1 MNEETIKLLQQYAAQ
16 YETPEFVLDDPV
28 QFPRRFINVH
38 DIEIAGFIAQWLAYG
53 SRKAFIKVA
62 NQLFETMASYA
73 TSPYTFISEGYYYQ
87 MRKNYPDTQRL
98 YRFFT
103 YGNFYDLCE
112 GLACVYRIYNTLE
125 DAVLYEANRDKYN
138 GCNIRYLAGLID
150 VFFWQQGKAIKG
162 VPKDW
167 SSACKRLNM
176 FLRWMVRRDSPVD
189 LGIWTRIDPA
199 DLIIPLDTHVHRI
212 ASQLGLFY
220 PVARG
225 LNAALQITLNLHK
238 IFPNDPCKGDF
249 ALFGYGVNHKMAK

>member
-1 MNEETIKLLQQYAAQ
+1 MDTKTIELLQQYATQ
-16 YETPEFVLDDPV
+16 YETPEFVFDDPV
-28 QFPRRFINVH
+28 QFPRRFTDKR
-38 DIEIAGFIAQWLAYG
+38 DIEIVGFIASWLAYG
-53 SRKAFIKVA
+53 SRKAFIKVT
-62 NQLFETMASYA
+62 NQLLTTMASYA
-73 TSPYTFISEGYYYQ
+73 TPPFMFISEGHYNQ
-87 MRKNYPDTQRL
+87 MRRDYPATQRL

-103 YGNFYDLCE
+103 YGDFYDLCE
-112 GLACVYRIYNTLE
+112 GLACVYRTYNTLE
-125 DAVLYEANRDKYN
+125 DAVVFEANRSQYKMRKI
-138 GCNIRYLAGLID
+138 CYLAGLID
-150 VFFWQQGKAIKG
+150 VFYWQKGKATKG
-162 VPKDW
+162 IPKDW

-189 LGIWTRIDPA
+189 LGIWTQIDTD